1 MPKRIVGLFVL
12 VVVLVTSGLL
22 ACVAPVATTPAPAPV
37 ATGTPAATPTRPAD
51 IPTAT
56 PTPVVVIPGDI
67 TPISTTYR
75 FAGQSNQNIDLKAG
89 DIVELTIRVVGG
101 GVSLSVDE
109 PIAGFGAMMP
119 RNIANDSTSKHAFV
133 ARVDGTYRIMMQ
145 AGNNPMGAGQITL
158 SVDIYRKG
166 APAIP

>member
-22 ACVAPVATTPAPAPV
+22 ACVAPVATTPAPA
-37 ATGTPAATPTRPAD
+37 ATATPTATPL
-51 IPTAT
+51 PVFTAT
-56 PTPVVVIPGDI
+56 PTPAVQIPGGI
-67 TPISTTYR
+67 TPISTTNTY
-75 FAGQSNQNIDLKAG
+75 AGGGTHRVELKAG
-89 DIVELTIRVVGG
+89 DVVQLTIKAVGG

-109 PIAGFGAMMP
+109 PIAGFAAMMP

-133 ARVDGTYRIMMQ
+133 ARIDGQYSVLMQ
-145 AGNNPMGAGQITL
+145 GGNNPMGAGVITL

-166 APAIP
+166 ANPTNP